1 MKRISNTI
9 YDSVNLYNKSFLIR
23 MPNLKNFII
32 ERTMVYI
39 YAHTKKRIITFGE
52 GSADSQI
59 IFKSPLEHS

>member
-9 YDSVNLYNKSFLIR
+9 YDSAKLYNKSFLIR
-23 MPNLKNFII
+23 MPNLKNSII
-32 ERTMVYI
+32 ERTMKHI
-39 YAHTKKRIITFGE
+39 CAHMKKGIITFGE